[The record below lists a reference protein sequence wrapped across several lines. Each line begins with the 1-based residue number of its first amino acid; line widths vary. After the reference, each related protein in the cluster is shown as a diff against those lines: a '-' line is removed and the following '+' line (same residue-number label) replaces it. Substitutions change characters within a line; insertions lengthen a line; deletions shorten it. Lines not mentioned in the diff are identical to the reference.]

1 MSSLVNGV
9 TKGLVGLI
17 SLILNF
23 TLTLKIVNGRDVE
36 KNIMILFFS
45 ISVLMMPM
53 IGLGNV
59 ALVFTVLGVI
69 VMSFDTMPVSILQGR
84 TVNYSSDDEQG
95 EMLGIHN
102 AMKSLGMIIGS
113 LVAGWIYEVNIISPF
128 MLTLSLYVV
137 GVILMAI
144 IRKYVKS

>member
-1 MSSLVNGV
+1 
-9 TKGLVGLI
+9 
-17 SLILNF
+17 
-23 TLTLKIVNGRDVE
+23 
-36 KNIMILFFS
+36 MILFFS